1 MSAGNNG
8 DDKDREIA
16 RLREEVLSKYREIT
30 SLQCDKATLEQ
41 EIFERIAWTIAT
53 NGKMQSL
60 SNELEVCRYEAADE
74 ARENSLLR
82 QQKQDLAEEL
92 AEAKVCLA
100 TANLRHDEL
109 ARQHAEAM
117 WNL

>member
-1 MSAGNNG
+1 MN
-8 DDKDREIA
+8 
-16 RLREEVLSKYREIT
+16 KYREIT

-41 EIFERIAWTIAT
+41 DIFERIAWTIAT

-92 AEAKVCLA
+92 AETKVCLA